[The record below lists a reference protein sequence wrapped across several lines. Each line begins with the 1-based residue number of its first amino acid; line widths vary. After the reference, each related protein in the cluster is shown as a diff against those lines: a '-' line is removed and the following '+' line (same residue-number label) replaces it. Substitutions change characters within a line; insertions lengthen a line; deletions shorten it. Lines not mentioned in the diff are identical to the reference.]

1 MVTLTNG
8 QVQEAVPVLHR
19 LVMLKVPFRTALKM
33 RKVIRQINEHL
44 AGVEAERQKLLE
56 EYADHDEA
64 GKMVTKRTPEGLDEV
79 QFAEPLKRQAFEAEY
94 RALMDTAA
102 FECEPFA
109 VADLEKM
116 EVTTADL
123 LTLGELVAEE

>member
-8 QVQEAVPVLHR
+8 QVQAAVPILNR

-64 GKMVTKRTPEGLDEV
+64 GKVVTKKTAEGLEEV
-79 QFAEPLKRQAFEAEY
+79 QFTEPLKRQAFAAEY
-94 RALMDTAA
+94 QALLETAA
-102 FECEPFA
+102 FECEPLT
-109 VADLEKM
+109 VADLERM